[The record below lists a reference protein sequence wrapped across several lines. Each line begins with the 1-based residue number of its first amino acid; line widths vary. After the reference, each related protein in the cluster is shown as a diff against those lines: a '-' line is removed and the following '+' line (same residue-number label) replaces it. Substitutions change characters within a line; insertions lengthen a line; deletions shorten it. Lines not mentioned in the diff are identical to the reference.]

1 MEFKE
6 NMKKKALLL
15 ASMGVLACTV
25 GVTALT
31 VGGAN
36 QLDRLQV
43 KADPIEPTEYS
54 VTFDGSESTTV
65 ETPPG
70 SDGYAICTTTA
81 RGNKVG
87 VVGSLTYNPWFDHLY
102 FRDETNNFGA
112 LELGDFS
119 CDLLNVGARDF
130 GNITGFEISFSGG
143 SLVLKKG
150 FEMEGSPV
158 TSGVKYNMSLTPD
171 DEPAF
176 EVKEPAEEGSVTI
189 IISSLTIWYS
199 C

>member
-1 MEFKE
+1 
-6 NMKKKALLL
+6 MKKKTLMFTSIGALFLVGIS
-15 ASMGVLACTV
+15 AVAISGV
-25 GVTALT
+25 
-31 VGGAN
+31 N

-43 KADPIEPTEYS
+43 KAEPTGYS

-87 VVGSLTYNPWFDHLY
+87 VVGSLTYNPLFDRLN
-102 FRDETNNFGA
+102 FNGETNNFGA

-119 CDLLNVGARDF
+119 CDLLNVGALDF
-130 GNITGFEISFSGG
+130 GNITGFKIYFEGG
-143 SLVLKKG
+143 SLVLKKDL
-150 FEMEGSPV
+150 EMEGSPV
-158 TSGVKYNMSLTPD
+158 TSGVKYDVSLTPD
-171 DEPAF
+171 DHPAF
-176 EVKEPAEEGSVTI
+176 EWDEFAEEEGDVTI
-189 IISSLTIWYS
+189 IITSLTIWYS